1 LVTSAPTLKLL
12 QDHYNVSEDDLV
24 NDFKLNDVYMQGA
37 VSFYGTNIM
46 ERRVLESWMIQA
58 LGEKREVQCKHCEDG
73 RGHYRGCY
81 TLRGLFGGACGN
93 CKRGDRGGD
102 CGLSSASQERSEQ
115 EALGE
120 MKNELAAM
128 RRTHRDRTRAVKK
141 GEVAQ
146 VQDFQLF
153 ELGSDGKGAQ
163 TQK

>member
-58 LGEKREVQCKHCEDG
+58 LGEKREVQCKHYEDG

-81 TLRGLFGGACGN
+81 TCGVSLVVPVGTASEGIEAETVGSLQLL
-93 CKRGDRGGD
+93 KS
-102 CGLSSASQERSEQ
+102 GLS
-115 EALGE
+115 
-120 MKNELAAM
+120 
-128 RRTHRDRTRAVKK
+128 RR
-141 GEVAQ
+141 
-146 VQDFQLF
+146 L
-153 ELGSDGKGAQ
+153 
-163 TQK
+163 

>member
-1 LVTSAPTLKLL
+1 
-12 QDHYNVSEDDLV
+12 
-24 NDFKLNDVYMQGA
+24 
-37 VSFYGTNIM
+37 
-46 ERRVLESWMIQA
+46 
-58 LGEKREVQCKHCEDG
+58 
-73 RGHYRGCY
+73 
-81 TLRGLFGGACGN
+81 
-93 CKRGDRGGD
+93 
-102 CGLSSASQERSEQ
+102 
-115 EALGE
+115 